1 MAKILIPIICAL
13 LAPMSVEKAS
23 ARTLSEAELV
33 RAAEEIAVSGLDDEE
48 KIERLTQIRERVIEL
63 RKKPPPAEPPP
74 RPTAEKPAE
83 SARPISTYLQ
93 NEALGAIRPE
103 TRTTEEERPPGFLA
117 RAGFFLGRALGWIV
131 VLGFGACVF
140 LGAYLSLVDFC
151 ERSKNP
157 NLVLFAFRQRMKL
170 RKLEADRPPEIQNP
184 AGVARDGM
192 VPQRLR

>member
-23 ARTLSEAELV
+23 ARTYSEAELV
-33 RAAEEIAVSGLDDEE
+33 RAAEEIAASGMDDEE
-48 KIERLTQIRERVIEL
+48 KIERLTEIRERVIEL

-74 RPTAEKPAE
+74 RHTVEKPAE
-83 SARPISTYLQ
+83 SARPISTYFR

-103 TRTTEEERPPGFLA
+103 DRTPEEERPPGFLA

-131 VLGFGACVF
+131 ALGVGACVF
-140 LGAYLSLVDFC
+140 FGAYLSLVDFC

-192 VPQRLR
+192 VPERLR